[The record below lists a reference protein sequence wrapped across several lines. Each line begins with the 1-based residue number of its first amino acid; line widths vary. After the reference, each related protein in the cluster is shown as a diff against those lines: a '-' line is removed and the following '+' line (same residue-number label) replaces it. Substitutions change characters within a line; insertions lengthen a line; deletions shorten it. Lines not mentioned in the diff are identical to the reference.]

1 MLVELSG
8 NELALLLTARTL
20 QLKLLAMLLWAIA
33 NLHHMKKK
41 TLHWV
46 TISFSSL
53 LLPAQTPQTFKAFT
67 VCVCFSSSP
76 LIFGAYVC
84 LMWNSWTPPLTTEHM
99 YALNRRNI
107 CDGQMFFIFIF
118 GCLPMR
124 VPHMGRQGPNPKW
137 VPATHTV
144 VMMILWI
151 FEPYDLGLI
160 WSILPHQKCDL
171 SKMLRVEIHIR
182 KRVLERHLLFLRVTQ
197 SFFLSGAQHLWMPS
211 VSAQHS
217 PITCIIGE
225 KNGWA
230 NIAKKPTET
239 VDHFFF
245 FFSVKA
251 MNWKL
256 QNYAVIN
263 QLTCKESSGH
273 GAPRPAL
280 KHRSLVPRQ
289 RSYRLLG
296 RLLWQLSRSLS
307 VIVLT
312 I

>member
-1 MLVELSG
+1 MLFILS
-8 NELALLLTARTL
+8 TH
-20 QLKLLAMLLWAIA
+20 LW
-33 NLHHMKKK
+33 
-41 TLHWV
+41 
-46 TISFSSL
+46 SL
-53 LLPAQTPQTFKAFT
+53 
-67 VCVCFSSSP
+67 
-76 LIFGAYVC
+76 
-84 LMWNSWTPPLTTEHM
+84 
-99 YALNRRNI
+99 
-107 CDGQMFFIFIF
+107 
-118 GCLPMR
+118 CLPHVEFMDPSINHR
-124 VPHMGRQGPNPKW
+124 AHVCTETQKYMWCLNVFYLYIWLFSHEGASYGRQGPNPKW

-144 VMMILWI
+144 VMMILWF

-197 SFFLSGAQHLWMPS
+197 SFFLCGAQHLWMPS

-289 RSYRLLG
+289 RAYRLLG
-296 RLLWQLSRSLS
+296 RLLWQQSRSLS